1 MEQLLTANVA
11 TNLYWLGRYLERIGS
26 TFILVMKAY
35 DSVIDVDKDEGVAL
49 YKKFGIDLEYTNS
62 QSFLNSAILGEHSAN
77 IYKLT
82 LMARENA
89 IICRS
94 QIDTE
99 AFGEIMDL
107 NTIFE
112 RASKNKIDITHQ
124 CIDSSDS
131 IIREIWGTLSR
142 RKNRQSSDYFF
153 RLGKVVEELDF
164 HLRFDSDKDLV
175 KVVVRNIDAIIKKL
189 LCKNEADTQA
199 YQSLNAE
206 QEDIMAEID
215 KRIGQIIVG

>member
-35 DSVIDVDKDEGVAL
+35 DSVIDIDKDEGVAL
-49 YKKFGIDLEYTNS
+49 YKKFGIDLKYTNS
-62 QSFLNSAILGEHSAN
+62 QSFLNNAILGEHSAN
-77 IYKLT
+77 IYNLT

-94 QIDTE
+94 HIDTE

-107 NTIFE
+107 NAIFE

-131 IIREIWGTLSR
+131 IIREIWEHYQEEKIDNQVIT
-142 RKNRQSSDYFF
+142 F
-153 RLGKVVEELDF
+153 LGLAK
-164 HLRFDSDKDLV
+164 S
-175 KVVVRNIDAIIKKL
+175 
-189 LCKNEADTQA
+189 
-199 YQSLNAE
+199 
-206 QEDIMAEID
+206 
-215 KRIGQIIVG
+215 